1 MYIYSLLNN
10 PGMILILVGLI
21 LTETILDHTDKIG
34 IMFYQVGF
42 LDHFFLFITFYSE
55 SSMTLAF
62 EVHTDWSEWSLK

>member
-10 PGMILILVGLI
+10 PGMILILLGLI

-34 IMFYQVGF
+34 IMLCQVGF

>member
-1 MYIYSLLNN
+1 
-10 PGMILILVGLI
+10 MILILVGLI

-42 LDHFFLFITFYSE
+42 LDHFFLFITFDSE

-62 EVHTDWSEWSLK
+62 EVHTD